1 MDKAL
6 AAKTL
11 KTVKENSPK
20 RNFRQS
26 IDLII
31 NLTGIDLK
39 KQEQQLNTFI
49 TLHNGSG
56 KKVSVCALVG
66 PELEKQAK
74 EVCDEVILAEEF
86 ARFKDKKLI
95 KKLATKHDFFVSQAN
110 LMPQIATAFGRVL
123 GPRGKMPNPKMGGIL
138 PPNANI
144 RQLYEKL
151 GKTVKIATKN
161 EPCIKCMVGKED
173 SNEEEVIDNILTI
186 YNSVIHLLPNEKHN
200 VKNIML
206 KLTMGPAFVMGEE
219 AKEQETEAK
228 GKKGKARKKEAK
240 KPEAKE
246 PKQEMKKEEA
256 EPEESAQKKTSG
268 KPNAFPGLLTQTKE
282 KTPKSKKK
290 QEKKE
295 GE

>member
-20 RNFRQS
+20 KNFRQS

-31 NLTGIDLK
+31 NLKDLDLK

-49 TLHNGSG
+49 TLHTSNAR
-56 KKVSVCALVG
+56 KVSVCALVG

-74 EVCDEVILAEEF
+74 EACDEVILAESF
-86 ARFKDKKLI
+86 ARYKDKKEL
-95 KKLATKHDFFVSQAN
+95 KKLANKHDFFIAQAN
-110 LMPQIATAFGRVL
+110 IMPQIATVFGRVF

-138 PPNANI
+138 APNANV

-200 VKNIML
+200 VKNVML
-206 KLTMGPAFVMGEE
+206 KLTMGPAFAMGEE
-219 AKEQETEAK
+219 AKEQEDEGR
-228 GKKGKARKKEAK
+228 GKKGKAGKKEAK
-240 KPEAKE
+240 KPETKE
-246 PKQEMKKEEA
+246 VLGQSPAPTALEKPKQESKQPAEEKPQKQKNKRGKKSE
-256 EPEESAQKKTSG
+256 
-268 KPNAFPGLLTQTKE
+268 
-282 KTPKSKKK
+282 SKK
-290 QEKKE
+290 
-295 GE
+295 